1 MGFFYFKITKEDI
14 QNTGRRKKKGDK
26 MSKRNKVRQRKKMSK
41 KQKIIIWIASIVLIM
56 VVGYCTAVFSNIPFI
71 KKWREIY
78 IETAMTTSTH
88 QWLAT
93 AFIPE
98 YIIDDVMQ
106 SAMKEQVQQED
117 LESKWE
123 SEKLEINTTTPN
135 NKTQEEMFYEKF
147 WEVDK
152 PSLEAYMS
160 EKGISTYKDLLIE
173 NLDGSVNITTT
184 FGEKIKVLDY
194 ENNLLIVEVKG
205 EQYKGLLAIVK
216 NPEQVT
222 VAKSKSLG
230 THGNLITKFAED
242 NHALVAINASG
253 FADENF
259 KGNGGNIAGSMV
271 LDGVEYGNP
280 KEHLKFFGFKEDN
293 KLYIQNYNSQE
304 ITDYKW
310 AIQFRPALIVDGSKY
325 VQGSFGYGLQPRSA
339 VGQTLNGE
347 FLMLIVD
354 GRQVGHSIGATVNDL
369 AEIMLRHKAY
379 QAMNLDGGSSSI
391 MNYRGK
397 TISKPSSKNSL
408 GRYLPNAF
416 ICKFAS
422 DVKSK

>member
-1 MGFFYFKITKEDI
+1 MTKKNKAH
-14 QNTGRRKKKGDK
+14 QRR
-26 MSKRNKVRQRKKMSK
+26 KMSK
-41 KQKIIIWIASIVLIM
+41 KQKIVICIVSILLFMVL
-56 VVGYCTAVFSNIPFI
+56 VYCTAVFSNIPFI
-71 KKWREIY
+71 KKWRGIY
-78 IETAMTTSTH
+78 IETAMTTGKH

-93 AFIPE
+93 AFIPG
-98 YIIDDVMQ
+98 YIIDDVMEVAREGQ
-106 SAMKEQVQQED
+106 AIQDD

-123 SEKLEINTTTPN
+123 SEEIVINTTLPN
-135 NKTQEEMFYEKF
+135 KQTEEEQFYEQF

-152 PSLEAYMS
+152 TKLETYMS
-160 EKGISTYKDLLIE
+160 DKGISTYEDLLIE
-173 NLDGSVNITTT
+173 NLDGSINITTT
-184 FGEKIKVLDY
+184 FGEKIKVLDS
-194 ENNLLIVEVKG
+194 ENNLLIVEVTG
-205 EQYKGLLAIVK
+205 EQYKGLLAIIK
-216 NPEQVT
+216 NPTQVT

-230 THGNLITKFAED
+230 SYGNLITKFAED

-253 FADENF
+253 FMDEQF
-259 KGNGGNIAGSMV
+259 KGNGGTVMGSMV
-271 LDGVEYGNP
+271 LNGVEYGNP
-280 KEHLKFFGFKEDN
+280 TGSMKFFGFKEDN
-293 KLYIQNYNSQE
+293 KLYIENYNAQT

-310 AIQFRPALIVDGSKY
+310 GIQFSPALIVDGSKY

-339 VGQTLNGE
+339 VGQTMSGE

-422 DVKSK
+422 DVESN

>member
-1 MGFFYFKITKEDI
+1 MQDTD
-14 QNTGRRKKKGDK
+14 RKKGEK
-26 MSKRNKVRQRKKMSK
+26 MTKKNKVHQRRRMSK
-41 KQKIIIWIASIVLIM
+41 KQKVVIWIVSILLCMVL
-56 VVGYCTAVFSNIPFI
+56 VYCTAVFSNIPFI

-78 IETAMTTSTH
+78 IETAMTTQKH

-93 AFIPE
+93 AFIPG
-98 YIIDDVMQ
+98 YIVDDVMEAAREGQ
-106 SAMKEQVQQED
+106 AIQDD

-123 SEKLEINTTTPN
+123 EEIVINTATPN
-135 NKTQEEMFYEKF
+135 KQTEEELFYEKF

-152 PSLEAYMS
+152 TKLETYMS
-160 EKGISTYKDLLIE
+160 DKGISTYEDLLIE

-184 FGEKIKVLDY
+184 FGEKIKVLDS
-194 ENNLLIVEVKG
+194 ENNLLIVEVTG
-205 EQYKGLLAIVK
+205 EQYKGLLAIIK

-230 THGNLITKFAED
+230 SYGNLITKFAED

-253 FADENF
+253 FVDEGRH
-259 KGNGGNIAGSMV
+259 GNGGKVMGSMV

-280 KEHLKFFGFKEDN
+280 ISSMKFFGFKQDN
-293 KLYIQNYNSQE
+293 KLYIENYNAQTIGE
-304 ITDYKW
+304 YKW
-310 AIQFRPALIVDGSKY
+310 AVQFSPALIVDGSKY
-325 VQGSFGYGLQPRSA
+325 VQGTFGYGLQPRTA
-339 VGQTLNGE
+339 VGQTLSGE

-354 GRQVGHSIGATVNDL
+354 GRQVGHSIGATVNDV

-422 DVKSK
+422 DVESN

>member
-1 MGFFYFKITKEDI
+1 MTKKSKVH
-14 QNTGRRKKKGDK
+14 QRR
-26 MSKRNKVRQRKKMSK
+26 KMSK
-41 KQKIIIWIASIVLIM
+41 KQKIVIWIVSVLLFMIL
-56 VVGYCTAVFSNIPFI
+56 GYCTAVFSNIPFI

-78 IETAMTTSTH
+78 IETAMTTQKH

-93 AFIPE
+93 AFIPG
-98 YIIDDVMQ
+98 YIVDDVMDAAKAGQ
-106 SAMKEQVQQED
+106 AIQND

-123 SEKLEINTTTPN
+123 EEIVIDTTASDK
-135 NKTQEEMFYEKF
+135 KTKEELFYEKF

-152 PSLEAYMS
+152 QSLETYMS
-160 EKGISTYKDLLIE
+160 DKGLSKYEDLLIE
-173 NLDGSVNITTT
+173 NLDGSVNIQTT
-184 FGEKIKVLDY
+184 FGEKIKVLDN
-194 ENNLLIVEVKG
+194 ENNLLIVEVTG
-205 EQYKGLLAIVK
+205 DQYKGLLAVIK

-230 THGNLITKFAED
+230 SYGNLITKFAED

-253 FADENF
+253 FVDEDRH
-259 KGNGGNIAGSMV
+259 GNGGKVMGSMV

-280 KEHLKFFGFKEDN
+280 TSAMKFFGFKQDN
-293 KLYIQNYNSQE
+293 KLYIENYNAQT
-304 ITDYKW
+304 IADYKW
-310 AIQFRPALIVDGSKY
+310 GVQFSPALIVDGSKY
-325 VQGSFGYGLQPRSA
+325 VQGTFGYGLQPRTA
-339 VGQTLNGE
+339 VGQTLSGE

-354 GRQVGHSIGATVNDL
+354 GRQVGHSIGATVNDV

-422 DVKSK
+422 DVESN

>member
-1 MGFFYFKITKEDI
+1 
-14 QNTGRRKKKGDK
+14 
-26 MSKRNKVRQRKKMSK
+26 MSKRNKVHQRRKMSK
-41 KQKIIIWIASIVLIM
+41 KQKIIIWVVSILLFMIL
-56 VVGYCTAVFSNIPFI
+56 GYCTAVFSNIPFI
-71 KKWREIY
+71 KKWRGIY
-78 IETAMTTSTH
+78 IETAMTTGRH

-93 AFIPE
+93 AFIPG
-98 YIIDDVMQ
+98 YIIDDVMEA
-106 SAMKEQVQQED
+106 AMEGQAIQDE

-123 SEKLEINTTTPN
+123 SEKIEINTTTPN
-135 NKTQEEMFYEKF
+135 NKTGEELFYEKF

-152 PSLEAYMS
+152 TKLETYMS
-160 EKGISTYKDLLIE
+160 DKGISTYEDLLIE
-173 NLDGSVNITTT
+173 NLDGSINITTT
-184 FGEKIKVLDY
+184 FGEQIKVLDS
-194 ENNLLIVEVKG
+194 ENNLLIVEVTG

-216 NPEQVT
+216 NSAQVT

-230 THGNLITKFAED
+230 SYGNLITKFAED

-253 FADENF
+253 FMDEEF
-259 KGNGGNIAGSMV
+259 KGNGGTVMGSMV

-280 KEHLKFFGFKEDN
+280 IGRLKFFGFKEDN
-293 KLYIQNYNSQE
+293 KLYIENYNAGAIS
-304 ITDYKW
+304 DYKW
-310 AIQFRPALIVDGSKY
+310 GIQFSPALIVDGSKY

-339 VGQTLNGE
+339 VGQTMSGE

-422 DVKSK
+422 DVESN

>member
-1 MGFFYFKITKEDI
+1 MGFFNVMKMLS
-14 QNTGRRKKKGDK
+14 QKKKGEK
-26 MSKRNKVRQRKKMSK
+26 MSRRNKVHQRRKMSK
-41 KQKIIIWIASIVLIM
+41 KQKIIIWIVSILLFVVL
-56 VVGYCTAVFSNIPFI
+56 GYCTAVFSDIPFV

-78 IETAMTTSTH
+78 IETAMTTGKH

-93 AFIPE
+93 AFIPG

-106 SAMKEQVQQED
+106 SAMDDQAIQD
-117 LESKWE
+117 GLESKWE
-123 SEKLEINTTTPN
+123 LGKIDITTIPPN
-135 NKTQEEMFYEKF
+135 NQTKEELFYEKF

-152 PSLEAYMS
+152 TKLETYMS
-160 EKGISTYKDLLIE
+160 DKGISTYEDLLIE
-173 NLDGSVNITTT
+173 NLDDSVDITTT
-184 FGEKIKVLDY
+184 FGERIKVLDS
-194 ENNLLIVEVKG
+194 ENNLLIVEVTG
-205 EQYKGLLAIVK
+205 EQYKGLLAIIK
-216 NPEQVT
+216 NSAQVT

-230 THGNLITKFAED
+230 TYGNLITQFAED

-253 FADENF
+253 FMDENF
-259 KGNGGNIAGSMV
+259 KGNGGKVMGSMV

-280 KEHLKFFGFKEDN
+280 TGDLRFFGFKEDN
-293 KLYIQNYNSQE
+293 KLYIENYNAGA
-304 ITDYKW
+304 IADYKW
-310 AIQFRPALIVDGSKY
+310 GIQFSPALIVDGSKY
-325 VQGSFGYGLQPRSA
+325 VQGTFGYGLQPRSA
-339 VGQTLNGE
+339 VGQTMSGE

-354 GRQVGHSIGATVNDL
+354 GRQVGHSLGATVNDL

-397 TISKPSSKNSL
+397 TINKPSSRNSL

-422 DVKSK
+422 DIEGN

>member
-1 MGFFYFKITKEDI
+1 
-14 QNTGRRKKKGDK
+14 
-26 MSKRNKVRQRKKMSK
+26 MSKRNKVHQKRKMSK
-41 KQKIIIWIASIVLIM
+41 KQKIVIWIVSILLFM
-56 VVGYCTAVFSNIPFI
+56 VFGYCTAVFSNIPFI
-71 KKWREIY
+71 KKWRGIY
-78 IETAMTTSTH
+78 IETAMTTGRH

-93 AFIPE
+93 AFIPG

-106 SAMKEQVQQED
+106 EAMEGQAIQES

-123 SEKLEINTTTPN
+123 SDKIDINNTTSQT
-135 NKTQEEMFYEKF
+135 EEEAFYEKF

-152 PSLEAYMS
+152 NSLETYMS
-160 EKGISTYKDLLIE
+160 DNKISSYKDLLIE
-173 NLDGSVNITTT
+173 NLNGDVNIITT
-184 FGEKIKVLDY
+184 FGEKIKVLDS
-194 ENNLLIVEVKG
+194 ENNLLIVEVTG
-205 EQYKGLLAIVK
+205 EQYKGLLAIIK
-216 NPEQVT
+216 NSAQVT

-230 THGNLITKFAED
+230 SYGNLITKFAED
-242 NHALVAINASG
+242 NQALVAINASG
-253 FADENF
+253 FMDEES
-259 KGNGGNIAGSMV
+259 KGNGGTVMGSMV

-280 KEHLKFFGFKEDN
+280 IGRLKFFGFKEDN
-293 KLYIQNYNSQE
+293 KLYIENYNSQK
-304 ITDYKW
+304 IADYKW
-310 AIQFRPALIVDGSKY
+310 GIQFSPALIVDGSKY

-339 VGQTLNGE
+339 VGQTQSGE

-397 TISKPSSKNSL
+397 TISRPSSKNSL

-422 DVKSK
+422 DVQSN

>member
-1 MGFFYFKITKEDI
+1 
-14 QNTGRRKKKGDK
+14 
-26 MSKRNKVRQRKKMSK
+26 MSKRNKVHQRRKMSK
-41 KQKIIIWIASIVLIM
+41 KQKIMIWIVSILLFMVL
-56 VVGYCTAVFSNIPFI
+56 GYCTAVFSNIPFI

-78 IETAMTTSTH
+78 IETAMTTQKH

-93 AFIPE
+93 AFIPG
-98 YIIDDVMQ
+98 YIIDDVLG
-106 SAMKEQVQQED
+106 AAREEQALQGG

-123 SEKLEINTTTPN
+123 TEKIEINTTTPN
-135 NKTQEEMFYEKF
+135 NQTEEELFYEKF

-152 PSLEAYMS
+152 TKLEAYMS
-160 EKGISTYKDLLIE
+160 DKGISTYEALLIE
-173 NLDGSVNITTT
+173 NLNGSVNITTT
-184 FGEKIKVLDY
+184 FGEKIKVLDS
-194 ENNLLIVEVKG
+194 ENNLLIVEVTG
-205 EQYKGLLAIVK
+205 EQYKGLLAIIK

-230 THGNLITKFAED
+230 TYGNLITKFAED

-253 FADENF
+253 FTDENRD
-259 KGNGGNIAGSMV
+259 GNGGNVMGSMV

-280 KEHLKFFGFKEDN
+280 MSSMKFFGFKEDN
-293 KLYIQNYNSQE
+293 KLYIENYNAGA
-304 ITDYKW
+304 IADYKW
-310 AIQFRPALIVDGSKY
+310 GIQFSPALIVDGSKY

-339 VGQTLNGE
+339 VGQTMSGE

-354 GRQVGHSIGATVNDL
+354 GRQVGHSLGATVNDL

-397 TISKPSSKNSL
+397 TINKPSSRNSL

-422 DVKSK
+422 DVESN

>member
-1 MGFFYFKITKEDI
+1 
-14 QNTGRRKKKGDK
+14 
-26 MSKRNKVRQRKKMSK
+26 MSKRNKVHQKRKMSR
-41 KQKIIIWIASIVLIM
+41 KQKSIIWIVSILLFIVL
-56 VVGYCTAVFSNIPFI
+56 GYCTAVFSNIPFI
-71 KKWREIY
+71 KKWRDIY
-78 IETAMTTSTH
+78 IETAMTTGRH

-93 AFIPE
+93 AFIPDC
-98 YIIDDVMQ
+98 IIDDVMRTAREKQ
-106 SAMKEQVQQED
+106 ALQED

-123 SEKLEINTTTPN
+123 VEEIEINTTTPN
-135 NKTQEEMFYEKF
+135 NQTEEESFYEKF

-152 PSLEAYMS
+152 TSLETYMS
-160 EKGISTYKDLLIE
+160 DKGISTYKDLLIE
-173 NLDGSVNITTT
+173 NLDDSINIKTT
-184 FGEKIKVLDY
+184 FGEKIKVLDC

-205 EQYKGLLAIVK
+205 EQYKGLLAIIK
-216 NPEQVT
+216 NPKQVT

-230 THGNLITKFAED
+230 SYGNLITKFAED

-253 FADENF
+253 FMDEEY
-259 KGNGGNIAGSMV
+259 KGNGGTVMGSMV

-280 KEHLKFFGFKEDN
+280 TGRLKFFGFKQDN
-293 KLYIQNYNSQE
+293 KLYIENYNAQK
-304 ITDYKW
+304 IADYKW
-310 AIQFRPALIVDGSKY
+310 GIQFSPALIVDGSKY

-339 VGQTLNGE
+339 VGQTMSGE

-422 DVKSK
+422 DVENN

>member
-1 MGFFYFKITKEDI
+1 MTK
-14 QNTGRRKKKGDK
+14 K
-26 MSKRNKVRQRKKMSK
+26 NKVHQRRQMSK
-41 KQKIIIWIASIVLIM
+41 KQKIVIWIVSILLFMVL
-56 VVGYCTAVFSNIPFI
+56 GYCTAVFSNIPFI
-71 KKWREIY
+71 KKWRGIY
-78 IETAMTTSTH
+78 IETAMTTQKH

-93 AFIPE
+93 AFIPR
-98 YIIDDVMQ
+98 YIVDDVMKAAREGQ
-106 SAMKEQVQQED
+106 AIQD
-117 LESKWE
+117 NLESKWE
-123 SEKLEINTTTPN
+123 SEEIVINTTTPN
-135 NKTQEEMFYEKF
+135 NHTDEEMFYEKF
-147 WEVDK
+147 WEIDK
-152 PSLEAYMS
+152 TSLETYMS
-160 EKGISTYKDLLIE
+160 DKGISTYEDLLIE

-184 FGEKIKVLDY
+184 FGEKIKVLDS
-194 ENNLLIVEVKG
+194 ENNLLIIEVTG
-205 EQYKGLLAIVK
+205 EQYKGLLAIIK

-230 THGNLITKFAED
+230 SYGNLITKFAED

-253 FADENF
+253 FMDEDRH
-259 KGNGGNIAGSMV
+259 GNGGKVMGSMV

-280 KEHLKFFGFKEDN
+280 MEYMKFFGFKEDN
-293 KLYIQNYNSQE
+293 KLYIENYNAQTIGE
-304 ITDYKW
+304 YKW
-310 AIQFRPALIVDGSKY
+310 GVQFSPALIVDGSKY
-325 VQGSFGYGLQPRSA
+325 VQGTFGYGLQPRSA
-339 VGQTLNGE
+339 IGQTMSGE

-422 DVKSK
+422 DVESN

>member
-1 MGFFYFKITKEDI
+1 MT
-14 QNTGRRKKKGDK
+14 KKK
-26 MSKRNKVRQRKKMSK
+26 RAHQRRKMSK
-41 KQKIIIWIASIVLIM
+41 KQKIVIWIVSVLLFM
-56 VVGYCTAVFSNIPFI
+56 VMGYCTAVFSNIPFI

-78 IETAMTTSTH
+78 IETAMTTGKH

-93 AFIPE
+93 AFIPG
-98 YIIDDVMQ
+98 YIVDDVMDAAKKGQ
-106 SAMKEQVQQED
+106 AIQND

-123 SEKLEINTTTPN
+123 EEVVINTTLPN
-135 NKTQEEMFYEKF
+135 KQTEEEQFYEKF

-152 PSLEAYMS
+152 TKLETYMS
-160 EKGISTYKDLLIE
+160 DKGISTYEDLLIE

-184 FGEKIKVLDY
+184 FGEKIKVLDS
-194 ENNLLIVEVKG
+194 ENNLLIVEVTG
-205 EQYKGLLAIVK
+205 EQYKGLLAIIK

-230 THGNLITKFAED
+230 SYGNLITKFAED

-253 FADENF
+253 FKDEEF
-259 KGNGGNIAGSMV
+259 KGNGGTVMGSMV

-280 KEHLKFFGFKEDN
+280 TSSMKFFGFKQDN
-293 KLYIQNYNSQE
+293 KLYIENYNSQTIGE
-304 ITDYKW
+304 YKW
-310 AIQFRPALIVDGSKY
+310 AVQFSPALIVDGAKY
-325 VQGSFGYGLQPRSA
+325 VQGTFGYGLQPRTA
-339 VGQTLNGE
+339 VGQTLSGE

-369 AEIMLRHKAY
+369 AQIMLRHKAY

-391 MNYRGK
+391 MNYKGK
-397 TISKPSSKNSL
+397 TINRPSSKNNL

-416 ICKFAS
+416 IAKFAS
-422 DVKSK
+422 DVENN

>member
-1 MGFFYFKITKEDI
+1 MQDTD
-14 QNTGRRKKKGDK
+14 RRKKKGEK
-26 MSKRNKVRQRKKMSK
+26 MTKKNKVHQRRKMSK
-41 KQKIIIWIASIVLIM
+41 KQKVVIWIVSILLFM
-56 VVGYCTAVFSNIPFI
+56 VMGYCTAVFSNIPFI
-71 KKWREIY
+71 KKWRGIY
-78 IETAMTTSTH
+78 IETAMTTGKH

-93 AFIPE
+93 AFIPG
-98 YIIDDVMQ
+98 YIVDDVMEAAREGQ
-106 SAMKEQVQQED
+106 AIQDD
-117 LESKWE
+117 LKSKWE
-123 SEKLEINTTTPN
+123 EEIVINTATPN
-135 NKTQEEMFYEKF
+135 KQTEEELFYEKF

-152 PSLEAYMS
+152 TKLETYMS
-160 EKGISTYKDLLIE
+160 DKGISTYEDLLIE

-184 FGEKIKVLDY
+184 FGEKIKVLDS
-194 ENNLLIVEVKG
+194 ENNLLIVEVTG
-205 EQYKGLLAIVK
+205 EQYKGLLAIIK

-230 THGNLITKFAED
+230 SYGNLITKFAED

-253 FADENF
+253 FKDEAF
-259 KGNGGNIAGSMV
+259 KGNGGTVMGSMV

-280 KEHLKFFGFKEDN
+280 TGSMKFFGFKQDN
-293 KLYIQNYNSQE
+293 KLYIENYNAQAIGE
-304 ITDYKW
+304 YKW
-310 AIQFRPALIVDGSKY
+310 GVQFSPALIVDGAKY
-325 VQGSFGYGLQPRSA
+325 VQGTFGYGMQPRTA
-339 VGQTLNGE
+339 VGQTMSGE

-422 DVKSK
+422 DVESN